1 MHRVIDSPITQV
13 GRWKSNAAR
22 DLPLIDV
29 SQAAPTYPP
38 AQELRDHIAAAAQS
52 PATATYTDQQGIPE
66 LREALARAMSVD
78 YDAPV
83 AVDRVAVTAG
93 CNQAF
98 CLAMMALTETGDEVI
113 LPLPSYFNHDMW
125 LRSQDI
131 EPVYIEP
138 GPDMTPDPVA
148 AEAAITAATRAIVLV
163 TPNNPTGAVYPPA
176 LIDSFFELA
185 RDRGLALV
193 VDETYREFRDRSDP
207 PHALFQRPDWT
218 DALIHLYSFSK
229 AYCMAGYR
237 IGAMAADPALLR
249 ETLKIADCVALCPSH
264 IGQLA
269 ALYCLDHLDDWK
281 REYRRTVRDRV
292 AYAAQRI
299 GEART
304 GFEVA
309 SSGGY
314 FVYLRHPW
322 ADRTSTS
329 VGRSL
334 AQDHGILCLAGS
346 MFGPGQDRYLR
357 LAFANVD
364 LPVIDELVERLERLE
379 RPNAAGSRRSQTMTT

>member
-1 MHRVIDSPITQV
+1 MIDSPITQV
-13 GRWKSNAAR
+13 GRWKEAAAPE
-22 DLPLIDV
+22 LPLIDV

-38 AQELRDHIAAAAQS
+38 AQELRDHIASQAQS
-52 PATATYTDQQGIPE
+52 PATATYTDQQGILP
-66 LREALARAMSVD
+66 LRAGLARSLTVD

-83 AVDRVAVTAG
+83 AAENVAVTAG

-98 CLAMMALTETGDEVI
+98 CLAMMALTEPGDEVL

-125 LRSQDI
+125 LRSQDVA
-131 EPVYIEP
+131 PVYLEP
-138 GPDMTPDPVA
+138 GPDMTPDP
-148 AEAAITAATRAIVLV
+148 AEAAAAITDRTRAIALV

-176 LIDSFFELA
+176 LIERFFELA
-185 RDRGLALV
+185 RNHGLALV
-193 VDETYREFRDRSDP
+193 VDETYREFREHSNPPHRLFARSDWS
-207 PHALFQRPDWT
+207 DT
-218 DALIHLYSFSK
+218 LIHLYSFSK

-237 IGAMAADPALLR
+237 IGCMATNPALLR

-269 ALYCLDHLDDWK
+269 ANYCLEHLDDWK
-281 REYRRTVRDRV
+281 REYRHTVRDRV
-292 AYAAQRI
+292 AYAARRI
-299 GEART
+299 RETNT
-304 GFEVA
+304 GFEVV

-322 ADRTSTS
+322 ADRTSFD

-334 AQDHGILCLAGS
+334 ARDHGILCLAGS

-364 LPVIDELVERLERLE
+364 LPAIDELVARLDRI
-379 RPNAAGSRRSQTMTT
+379 R

>member
-1 MHRVIDSPITQV
+1 MIDSPITQV

-22 DLPLIDV
+22 DLALIDV

-38 AQELRDHIAAAAQS
+38 AQELRDHIAAVAQS
-52 PATATYTDQQGIPE
+52 VATATYTDQQGILP
-66 LREALARAMSVD
+66 LREALARTLTAD

-83 AVDRVAVTAG
+83 APDQLAVTAG

-98 CLAMMALTETGDEVI
+98 CLAMMALTEPGDEVI
-113 LPLPSYFNHDMW
+113 VPLPSYFNHDMW
-125 LRSQDI
+125 LRSQDVA
-131 EPVYIEP
+131 PVYLEP
-138 GPDMTPDPVA
+138 GPDMLPDP

-163 TPNNPTGAVYPPA
+163 TPNNPTGAVYPPS
-176 LIDSFFELA
+176 LIERLFELA

-193 VDETYREFRDRSDP
+193 VDETYREFREHSDP
-207 PHALFQRPDWT
+207 PHRLFARDDWSDT
-218 DALIHLYSFSK
+218 LIHLYSFSK

-237 IGAMAADPALLR
+237 IGCMATNPALLR

-264 IGQLA
+264 IGQLGA
-269 ALYCLDHLDDWK
+269 RFCLEHLDDWK

-292 AYAAQRI
+292 AYAARRLR
-299 GEART
+299 EANT

-314 FVYLRHPW
+314 FVYVRHPFT
-322 ADRTSTS
+322 DRTSVD

-364 LPVIDELVERLERLE
+364 LPAIDELVERLESLG
-379 RPNAAGSRRSQTMTT
+379 AAG

>member
-13 GRWKSNAAR
+13 GRWKDEAAPDR
-22 DLPLIDV
+22 PLIDV

-38 AQELRDHIAAAAQS
+38 ARELRDHIAAVAQS
-52 PATATYTDQQGIPE
+52 VATATYTDQQGILP
-66 LREALARAMSVD
+66 LREGLVRSLTVD

-83 AVDRVAVTAG
+83 AVEQVAVTAG

-98 CLAMMALTETGDEVI
+98 CLAMMALTEPGDEVL

-125 LRSQDI
+125 LRSQDVA
-131 EPVYIEP
+131 PVYLEP
-138 GPDMTPDPVA
+138 GPDMTPDP
-148 AEAAITAATRAIVLV
+148 AEAAAAITDRTRAIVLV

-176 LIDSFFELA
+176 LIESFFELA
-185 RDRGLALV
+185 RNRGLALV
-193 VDETYREFRDRSDP
+193 IDETYREFREHSDP
-207 PHALFQRPDWT
+207 PHHLFTRPDWSDT
-218 DALIHLYSFSK
+218 LIHLYSFSK

-237 IGAMAADPALLR
+237 IGCMATNPALLR

-269 ALYCLDHLDDWK
+269 ATFCLEHLDAWK
-281 REYRRTVRDRV
+281 RKYRRTVRDRV
-292 AYAAQRI
+292 AYAARRLR
-299 GEART
+299 EADT
-304 GFEVA
+304 GFDVV

-314 FVYLRHPW
+314 FVYLRHPFT
-322 ADRTSTS
+322 DRSSAS

-334 AQDHGILCLAGS
+334 ARDHGILCLAGS

-364 LPVIDELVERLERLE
+364 LPAIDELVDRLGRI
-379 RPNAAGSRRSQTMTT
+379 R

>member
-1 MHRVIDSPITQV
+1 MIDSPITQV
-13 GRWKSNAAR
+13 GHWKDEAAPDR
-22 DLPLIDV
+22 PLIDV

-38 AQELRDHIAAAAQS
+38 ARELRDHIAAVAQS
-52 PATATYTDQQGIPE
+52 VATATYTDQQGILP
-66 LREALARAMSVD
+66 LREGLARSLTVD

-83 AVDRVAVTAG
+83 AAESVAVTAG

-98 CLAMMALTETGDEVI
+98 CLAMMALTDPGDEVI
-113 LPLPSYFNHDMW
+113 MPLPTYFNHDMW
-125 LRSQDI
+125 LRSQDTT
-131 EPVYIEP
+131 PVYLEP
-138 GPDMTPDPVA
+138 GPDMMPDPDDA
-148 AEAAITAATRAIVLV
+148 AAALTPRTRAIVLV

-176 LIDSFFELA
+176 LIESFFELA

-193 VDETYREFRDRSDP
+193 IDETYREFRDGSEP
-207 PHALFQRPDWT
+207 PHTLFSRPDWADT
-218 DALIHLYSFSK
+218 LIHLYSFSK

-237 IGAMAADPALLR
+237 IGCMATNPALLR

-269 ALYCLDHLDDWK
+269 ANYCLEHLDDWK
-281 REYRRTVRDRV
+281 REYRHTVRDRV
-292 AYAAQRI
+292 AYAARRLR
-299 GEART
+299 EADT
-304 GFEVA
+304 GFEVV

-322 ADRTSTS
+322 SDRTSFD

-334 AQDHGILCLAGS
+334 ARDDGILCLAGS

-364 LPVIDELVERLERLE
+364 LPAIDDLVTRLGRI
-379 RPNAAGSRRSQTMTT
+379 G

>member
-1 MHRVIDSPITQV
+1 MIDSPITQV
-13 GRWKSNAAR
+13 GRWKSRAAS

-29 SQAAPTYPP
+29 SQAAPTFPP
-38 AQELRDHIAAAAQS
+38 AQELRDHIAFRAQS
-52 PATATYTDQQGIPE
+52 PATATYTDQQGILS
-66 LREALARAMSVD
+66 LREALARTLTTD

-83 AVDRVAVTAG
+83 AAYQVAVTAG

-98 CLAMMALTETGDEVI
+98 CLAMMALTEPGDEVI

-125 LRSQDI
+125 LRSQDVR
-131 EPVYIEP
+131 PVYLEP
-138 GPDMTPDPVA
+138 GADMMPDPDDA
-148 AEAAITAATRAIVLV
+148 AAAVTRATRAIVLV

-176 LIDSFFELA
+176 LLERFFELA
-185 RDRGLALV
+185 KDRGLALV
-193 VDETYREFRDRSDP
+193 VDETYREFREHSDP
-207 PHALFQRPDWT
+207 PHRLFARSDWSDT
-218 DALIHLYSFSK
+218 LIHLYSFSK

-237 IGAMAADPALLR
+237 IGCMATNPALLR

-269 ALYCLDHLDDWK
+269 ASFCLEHLDEWK
-281 REYRRTVRDRV
+281 RQYRRTVRDRV
-292 AYAAQRI
+292 AYAARRLR
-299 GEART
+299 EADT
-304 GFEVA
+304 GFEVV

-314 FVYLRHPW
+314 FVYLRHPFT
-322 ADRTSTS
+322 DRSS
-329 VGRSL
+329 VDVGRGL

-364 LPVIDELVERLERLE
+364 LPVIDELVARLERLE
-379 RPNAAGSRRSQTMTT
+379 RLGAVG

>member
-1 MHRVIDSPITQV
+1 MRIRQVVHRVIDSPITQV

-22 DLPLIDV
+22 DFPLIDV

-38 AQELRDHIAAAAQS
+38 AKAMRDHIAAVAQS
-52 PATATYTDQQGIPE
+52 PATATYTDQQGILP
-66 LREALARAMSVD
+66 LREGLARTLTTD

-83 AVDRVAVTAG
+83 AASQVAVTAG

-98 CLAMMALTETGDEVI
+98 CLAMMALTDPGDEVI
-113 LPLPSYFNHDMW
+113 VPLPSYFNHDMW
-125 LRSQDI
+125 LRSQDVA
-131 EPVYIEP
+131 PVYLEP
-138 GPDMTPDPVA
+138 DPDMLPDPAA
-148 AEAAITAATRAIVLV
+148 AEAAVTPATRAIVLV

-193 VDETYREFRDRSDP
+193 IDETYREFRTHSDP
-207 PHALFQRPDWT
+207 AHRLFARADWSDT
-218 DALIHLYSFSK
+218 LIHLYSFSK

-237 IGAMAADPALLR
+237 IGCMATNPALLR

-269 ALYCLDHLDDWK
+269 AQFCLDHLDDWK
-281 REYRRTVRDRV
+281 REYRRTVRHRV
-292 AYAAQRI
+292 AYAARRI
-299 GEART
+299 RDANT
-304 GFEVA
+304 GFDVV

-314 FVYLRHPW
+314 FVYLRHPFT
-322 ADRTSTS
+322 DRSS
-329 VGRSL
+329 VDVGRSL
-334 AQDHGILCLAGS
+334 AHDHGILCLAGS

-364 LPVIDELVERLERLE
+364 LPVIDELVERLESLRT
-379 RPNAAGSRRSQTMTT
+379 AG

>member
-13 GRWKSNAAR
+13 GRWKSNASP

-38 AQELRDHIAAAAQS
+38 AQELRDHIAAQAQS
-52 PATATYTDQQGIPE
+52 PATATYTDQQGVAE
-66 LREALARAMSVD
+66 LRVALARALTVD

-83 AVDRVAVTAG
+83 AVEHVAVTAG

-98 CLAMMALTETGDEVI
+98 CLAMMALTEPGDEVL

-125 LRSQDI
+125 LRSQDV
-131 EPVYIEP
+131 EPVYLEP
-138 GPDMTPDPVA
+138 GPDMVPDP
-148 AEAAITAATRAIVLV
+148 AEAAAAITDRTRAIILV
-163 TPNNPTGAVYPPA
+163 TPNNPTGAVYPVA
-176 LIDSFFELA
+176 LIESFFELA
-185 RDRGLALV
+185 QDRGLVLV
-193 VDETYREFRDRSDP
+193 IDETYREFREHSDP
-207 PHALFQRPDWT
+207 PHTLFSRSDWSDT
-218 DALIHLYSFSK
+218 LIHLYSFSK

-237 IGAMAADPALLR
+237 IGCMATSPALLR

-269 ALYCLDHLDDWK
+269 ANYCLEHLDDWK

-292 AYAAQRI
+292 AYAARRLH
-299 GEART
+299 EADT
-304 GFEVA
+304 GFEVV

-314 FVYLRHPW
+314 FVYLRHPFT
-322 ADRTSTS
+322 DRSS
-329 VGRSL
+329 VEVGRSL
-334 AQDHGILCLAGS
+334 AHDHGILCLAGS
-346 MFGPGQDRYLR
+346 MFGPGQDRHLR

-364 LPVIDELVERLERLE
+364 LPAIDELVARLGRI
-379 RPNAAGSRRSQTMTT
+379 RQ

>member
-13 GRWKSNAAR
+13 GRWKEAAAPE
-22 DLPLIDV
+22 LPLIDV

-38 AQELRDHIAAAAQS
+38 ARELRDHIAAVAQS
-52 PATATYTDQQGIPE
+52 VATATYTDQQGVPE
-66 LREALARAMSVD
+66 LRVELARALTAD
-78 YDAPV
+78 YDAPI
-83 AVDRVAVTAG
+83 AVEQIAVTAG

-98 CLAMMALTETGDEVI
+98 CLAMMALTEPGDEVL

-125 LRSQDI
+125 LRSQDVA
-131 EPVYIEP
+131 PVYLEP
-138 GPDMTPDPVA
+138 GPDMTPDP
-148 AEAAITAATRAIVLV
+148 AEAAAAVTDRTRAIVLV

-176 LIDSFFELA
+176 LIERFFELA
-185 RDRGLALV
+185 RRRGLALV
-193 VDETYREFRDRSDP
+193 VDETYREFRDDSEP
-207 PHALFQRPDWT
+207 PHTLFSRPDWSDT
-218 DALIHLYSFSK
+218 LIHLYSFSK

-237 IGAMAADPALLR
+237 IGCMATNPALLR

-269 ALYCLDHLDDWK
+269 AKYCLEHLDDWK

-292 AYAAQRI
+292 AYAARRLR
-299 GEART
+299 EADT
-304 GFEVA
+304 GFDVV

-314 FVYLRHPW
+314 FVYLRHPFT
-322 ADRTSTS
+322 DRSSAS

-334 AQDHGILCLAGS
+334 AEDHGILCLAGS

-364 LPVIDELVERLERLE
+364 LPAIDELVDRLGRI
-379 RPNAAGSRRSQTMTT
+379 R

>member
-13 GRWKSNAAR
+13 GRWKQEAAP

-38 AQELRDHIAAAAQS
+38 AQELRDHIAVVAQS
-52 PATATYTDQQGIPE
+52 PATATYTDQQGIFP
-66 LREALARAMSVD
+66 LREALARALTAD

-83 AVDRVAVTAG
+83 AVEQVAVTAG

-98 CLAMMALTETGDEVI
+98 CLAMMALTDPGDEVI

-125 LRSQDI
+125 LRSQDVA
-131 EPVYIEP
+131 PVYLEP
-138 GPDMTPDPVA
+138 GPDMLPDPDSA
-148 AEAAITAATRAIVLV
+148 AAAVTDRTRAIVLV
-163 TPNNPTGAVYPPA
+163 TPNNPTGAVYPPD
-176 LIDSFFELA
+176 LLERFFELA

-193 VDETYREFRDRSDP
+193 VDETYREFRDDSDP
-207 PHALFQRPDWT
+207 PHRLFARSDWSDT
-218 DALIHLYSFSK
+218 LIHLYSFSK

-237 IGAMAADPALLR
+237 IGVMAADPALLR

-269 ALYCLDHLDDWK
+269 ARFCLERLDPWK
-281 REYRRTVRDRV
+281 RKYRRTVRDRV
-292 AYAAQRI
+292 AYAARRLH
-299 GEART
+299 EADT
-304 GFEVA
+304 GFEVV

-314 FVYLRHPW
+314 FVYLRHPF
-322 ADRTSTS
+322 ADRSSAS

-334 AQDHGILCLAGS
+334 AHDHGILCLAGS

-364 LPVIDELVERLERLE
+364 LPAIDELVKRLKSLGK
-379 RPNAAGSRRSQTMTT
+379 AG

>member
-1 MHRVIDSPITQV
+1 MIDSPITQV
-13 GRWKSNAAR
+13 GRWKSNASR
-22 DLPLIDV
+22 ELPLLDV

-38 AQELRDHIAAAAQS
+38 AQELRDHIASQAQS
-52 PATATYTDQQGIPE
+52 PATATYTDQQGVPE
-66 LREALARAMSVD
+66 LRVALARALTAD

-83 AVDRVAVTAG
+83 AAEHVAVTAG

-98 CLAMMALTETGDEVI
+98 CLAMMALTEPGDEVL

-125 LRSQDI
+125 LRSQDV
-131 EPVYIEP
+131 EPVYLEP
-138 GPDMTPDPVA
+138 GPDMMPNPDDAAAAVTP
-148 AEAAITAATRAIVLV
+148 ATRAIVLV
-163 TPNNPTGAVYPPA
+163 TPNNPTGAVYPPD
-176 LIDSFFELA
+176 LLERFFELA
-185 RDRGLALV
+185 RSRGLALV
-193 VDETYREFRDRSDP
+193 IDETYREFREHSDPAHRLFARSDWS
-207 PHALFQRPDWT
+207 DT
-218 DALIHLYSFSK
+218 LIHLYSFSK

-237 IGAMAADPALLR
+237 IGCMATNPALLR

-269 ALYCLDHLDDWK
+269 ANFCLEHLDDWK
-281 REYRRTVRDRV
+281 QEYRRTVRDRV
-292 AYAAQRI
+292 AYAAGRI
-299 GEART
+299 REANT

-309 SSGGY
+309 SYGGY

-322 ADRTSTS
+322 PDRSSAS

-334 AQDHGILCLAGS
+334 AEDHGILCLAGS

-364 LPVIDELVERLERLE
+364 LPAIDELVERLARI
-379 RPNAAGSRRSQTMTT
+379 R

>member
-13 GRWKSNAAR
+13 GRWKEAAAPE
-22 DLPLIDV
+22 LPLIDV

-38 AQELRDHIAAAAQS
+38 AQELRDHIASQAQS
-52 PATATYTDQQGIPE
+52 SATATYTDQQGILP
-66 LREALARAMSVD
+66 LREGLARSLTVD
-78 YDAPV
+78 YHAPI
-83 AVDRVAVTAG
+83 AVENVAVTAG

-98 CLAMMALTETGDEVI
+98 CLAMMALTEPGDEVL
-113 LPLPSYFNHDMW
+113 LPVPSYFNHDMW
-125 LRSQDI
+125 LRSQDVA
-131 EPVYIEP
+131 PVYLEP
-138 GPDMTPDPVA
+138 GPDMTPDP
-148 AEAAITAATRAIVLV
+148 AEAAATVTDRTRAIVLV

-176 LIDSFFELA
+176 LIESFFELA
-185 RDRGLALV
+185 RNRGLALV
-193 VDETYREFRDRSDP
+193 IDETYREFREHSDP
-207 PHALFQRPDWT
+207 PHRLFTRPDWSDT
-218 DALIHLYSFSK
+218 LIHLYSFSK

-237 IGAMAADPALLR
+237 IGCMATNPALLR

-269 ALYCLDHLDDWK
+269 ATFCLEHLDAWK

-292 AYAAQRI
+292 AYAARRLR
-299 GEART
+299 EANT
-304 GFEVA
+304 GFEVV

-322 ADRTSTS
+322 PDRTSFD

-334 AQDHGILCLAGS
+334 ARDHGILCLAGS

-364 LPVIDELVERLERLE
+364 FPAIDELVTRL
-379 RPNAAGSRRSQTMTT
+379 RRVR

>member
-38 AQELRDHIAAAAQS
+38 AQELRDHIAAVAQS
-52 PATATYTDQQGIPE
+52 VATATYTDQQGILP
-66 LREALARAMSVD
+66 LREALARTLTAD

-83 AVDRVAVTAG
+83 APDQLAVTAG

-98 CLAMMALTETGDEVI
+98 CLAMMALTEPGDEV
-113 LPLPSYFNHDMW
+113 LVPLPSYFNHDMW
-125 LRSQDI
+125 LRSQDVA
-131 EPVYIEP
+131 PVYLEP
-138 GPDMTPDPVA
+138 GPDMLPDPA
-148 AEAAITAATRAIVLV
+148 EAEAAVTPATRAIVLV
-163 TPNNPTGAVYPPA
+163 TPNNPTGAAYPPG

-193 VDETYREFRDRSDP
+193 IDETYREFREHSDP
-207 PHALFQRPDWT
+207 PHRLFTRPDWSDT
-218 DALIHLYSFSK
+218 LIHLYSFSK

-237 IGAMAADPALLR
+237 IGCMATNPALLR

-264 IGQLA
+264 IGQLGA
-269 ALYCLDHLDDWK
+269 RFCLDHLDDWK

-292 AYAAQRI
+292 AYAARRLR
-299 GEART
+299 EANT

-314 FVYLRHPW
+314 FVYVRHPFT
-322 ADRTSTS
+322 DRTSAD

-364 LPVIDELVERLERLE
+364 LPAIDELVERLESLG
-379 RPNAAGSRRSQTMTT
+379 AAG

>member
-1 MHRVIDSPITQV
+1 MRIKESVHRVIDSPITQV
-13 GRWKSNAAR
+13 GRWKEAAAA

-38 AQELRDHIAAAAQS
+38 AQELRDHIATQARS
-52 PATATYTDQQGIPE
+52 PATANYTDQQGILP
-66 LREALARAMSVD
+66 LRKALARSLTVD

-83 AVDRVAVTAG
+83 AVENVAVTAG

-98 CLAMMALTETGDEVI
+98 CLAMLALTDPGDEVI
-113 LPLPSYFNHDMW
+113 MPLPTYFNHDMW
-125 LRSQDI
+125 LRSQDVA
-131 EPVYIEP
+131 PVYLEP
-138 GPDMTPDPVA
+138 GPDMTPDP
-148 AEAAITAATRAIVLV
+148 AEAAAAVTDRTRAIVLV

-176 LIDSFFELA
+176 LIESFFELA

-193 VDETYREFRDRSDP
+193 IDETYREFRDDSEP
-207 PHALFQRPDWT
+207 PHTLFSRPDWSDT
-218 DALIHLYSFSK
+218 LIHLYSFSK

-237 IGAMAADPALLR
+237 IGCMATNPALLR

-269 ALYCLDHLDDWK
+269 ARYCLEYLDAWK
-281 REYRRTVRDRV
+281 RKYRRTVRDRV
-292 AYAAQRI
+292 AYAARRLR
-299 GEART
+299 EADT
-304 GFEVA
+304 GFDVV

-314 FVYLRHPW
+314 FVYLRHPFT
-322 ADRTSTS
+322 DRSSAS

-334 AQDHGILCLAGS
+334 AEDNGILCLAGS

-364 LPVIDELVERLERLE
+364 LPVIDEFVERLERL
-379 RPNAAGSRRSQTMTT
+379 RAVG

>member
-22 DLPLIDV
+22 DLALIDV

-38 AQELRDHIAAAAQS
+38 AQELRDHIAAVAQS
-52 PATATYTDQQGIPE
+52 VATATYTDQQGILP
-66 LREALARAMSVD
+66 LREALARTLSAD

-83 AVDRVAVTAG
+83 APDQLAVTAG

-98 CLAMMALTETGDEVI
+98 CLAMMALTEPGDEV
-113 LPLPSYFNHDMW
+113 LVPLPSYFNHDMW
-125 LRSQDI
+125 LRSQDVA
-131 EPVYIEP
+131 PVYLEP
-138 GPDMTPDPVA
+138 GPNMLPDPA
-148 AEAAITAATRAIVLV
+148 DAEAAVTPATRAIVLV
-163 TPNNPTGAVYPPA
+163 TPNNPTGAAYPPG

-193 VDETYREFRDRSDP
+193 VDETYREFREHSDP
-207 PHALFQRPDWT
+207 PHRLFARADWSDT
-218 DALIHLYSFSK
+218 LIHLYSFSK

-237 IGAMAADPALLR
+237 IGCMATNPSLLR

-264 IGQLA
+264 IGQLGA
-269 ALYCLDHLDDWK
+269 RFCLEHLDDWK

-292 AYAAQRI
+292 AYAARRLR
-299 GEART
+299 EANT

-314 FVYLRHPW
+314 FVYVRHPFT
-322 ADRTSTS
+322 DRTSVD

-364 LPVIDELVERLERLE
+364 LPAIDELVERLESLG
-379 RPNAAGSRRSQTMTT
+379 AAG

>member
-1 MHRVIDSPITQV
+1 MLIRPAVGRVIDSPITQV
-13 GRWKSNAAR
+13 GRWKDAAAS

-38 AQELRDHIAAAAQS
+38 AQDLRDRIAEAAQS
-52 PATATYTDQQGIPE
+52 PATATYTDQQGIRE
-66 LREALARAMSVD
+66 LREALARAMTAD
-78 YDAPV
+78 YEAPV

-98 CLAMMALTETGDEVI
+98 CLAMMALTEPGDEVL
-113 LPLPSYFNHDMW
+113 LPIPSYFNHDMW
-125 LRSQDI
+125 LRSQDV
-131 EPVYIEP
+131 EPVYLEP
-138 GPDMTPDPVA
+138 GPDMTPDPA
-148 AEAAITAATRAIVLV
+148 TAEAAVTEATRAIVLV

-176 LIDSFFELA
+176 LIDRFFDLA

-193 VDETYREFRDRSDP
+193 IDETYREFRERADP
-207 PHALFQRPDWT
+207 PHRLFGRSDWSDT
-218 DALIHLYSFSK
+218 LIHLYSFSK

-237 IGAMAADPALLR
+237 IGVMAADPALLR

-269 ALYCLDHLDDWK
+269 ALHCLDRLDDWK
-281 REYRRTVRDRV
+281 RKYRRTVRDRV
-292 AYAAQRI
+292 AYAARRLR
-299 GEART
+299 EADT

-314 FVYLRHPW
+314 FVYLRHPF
-322 ADRTSTS
+322 ADRTSFD

-334 AQDHGILCLAGS
+334 ARDHGILCLAGS

-364 LPVIDELVERLERLE
+364 LPAIDELVARLDRV
-379 RPNAAGSRRSQTMTT
+379 GW

>member
-1 MHRVIDSPITQV
+1 MRIRESVHRVIDSPITQV
-13 GRWKSNAAR
+13 GRWKEAAAPE
-22 DLPLIDV
+22 LPLIDV

-38 AQELRDHIAAAAQS
+38 ARELRDHIAAVAQS
-52 PATATYTDQQGIPE
+52 VATAAYTDQQGILP
-66 LREALARAMSVD
+66 LREGLARSLTVD

-83 AVDRVAVTAG
+83 AAESVAVTAG

-98 CLAMMALTETGDEVI
+98 CLAMMALTDPGDEVI
-113 LPLPSYFNHDMW
+113 MPLPTYFNHDMW
-125 LRSQDI
+125 LRSQDTT
-131 EPVYIEP
+131 PVYLEP
-138 GPDMTPDPVA
+138 GPDMMPDPAGA
-148 AEAAITAATRAIVLV
+148 AAAITDRTRAIVLV

-176 LIDSFFELA
+176 LIESFFELA
-185 RDRGLALV
+185 RNRGLALV
-193 VDETYREFRDRSDP
+193 IDETYREFREHSDP
-207 PHALFQRPDWT
+207 PHRLFARSDWSDT
-218 DALIHLYSFSK
+218 LIHLYSFSK

-237 IGAMAADPALLR
+237 IGCMATNPALLR

-269 ALYCLDHLDDWK
+269 ATFCLEHLDDWK

-292 AYAAQRI
+292 AYAARRLR
-299 GEART
+299 EADT
-304 GFEVA
+304 GFDVV

-314 FVYLRHPW
+314 FVYLRHPFT
-322 ADRTSTS
+322 DRSSAS

-334 AQDHGILCLAGS
+334 ARDHGILCLAGS

-364 LPVIDELVERLERLE
+364 LPAIDELVDRLGRI
-379 RPNAAGSRRSQTMTT
+379 R

>member
-1 MHRVIDSPITQV
+1 MRIREVVHRVIDSPITQV
-13 GRWKSNAAR
+13 GRWKNDASP

-38 AQELRDHIAAAAQS
+38 ARELRNHIAAQAQS
-52 PATATYTDQQGIPE
+52 PATATYTDQQGVPE
-66 LREALARAMSVD
+66 LRVALARALTAD

-83 AVDRVAVTAG
+83 AVEHMAVTAG

-98 CLAMMALTETGDEVI
+98 CLAMMALTEPGDEVL

-125 LRSQDI
+125 LRSQDV
-131 EPVYIEP
+131 EPVYLEP
-138 GPDMTPDPVA
+138 GPDMLPDPQGA
-148 AEAAITAATRAIVLV
+148 AASITDRTRAIVLV

-176 LIDSFFELA
+176 LIESFFELA
-185 RDRGLALV
+185 RERGLVLV
-193 VDETYREFRDRSDP
+193 IDETYREFREHSEP
-207 PHALFQRPDWT
+207 PHTLFARPDWSET
-218 DALIHLYSFSK
+218 LIHLYSLSK

-237 IGAMAADPALLR
+237 IGCMATNPALLR

-269 ALYCLDHLDDWK
+269 ATFCLEHLDAWK

-292 AYAAQRI
+292 AYAARRLR
-299 GEART
+299 EADT
-304 GFEVA
+304 GFEVV

-314 FVYLRHPW
+314 FVYLRHPFT
-322 ADRTSTS
+322 DRSS
-329 VGRSL
+329 VEVGRSL
-334 AQDHGILCLAGS
+334 AEDHGILCLAGS

-364 LPVIDELVERLERLE
+364 LPAIDELVARL
-379 RPNAAGSRRSQTMTT
+379 RRVR

>member
-1 MHRVIDSPITQV
+1 MRIRESVHRVIDSPITQV
-13 GRWKSNAAR
+13 GRWKEAAAPES
-22 DLPLIDV
+22 PLIDV

-38 AQELRDHIAAAAQS
+38 ARELRDHIAAQAQS
-52 PATATYTDQQGIPE
+52 TVTATYTDQQGILP
-66 LREALARAMSVD
+66 LRVALARSLTVD

-83 AVDRVAVTAG
+83 AVENVAVTAG

-98 CLAMMALTETGDEVI
+98 CLAMMALTDPGDEVI
-113 LPLPSYFNHDMW
+113 MPLPTYFNHDMW
-125 LRSQDI
+125 LRSQDTR
-131 EPVYIEP
+131 PVYIEP
-138 GPDMTPDPVA
+138 GPDMVPDP
-148 AEAAITAATRAIVLV
+148 AEAAAAVTDRTRAIVLV

-176 LIDSFFELA
+176 LIKRFFDLA
-185 RDRGLALV
+185 RDRGLVLV
-193 VDETYREFRDRSDP
+193 VDETYREFRDDSDP
-207 PHALFQRPDWT
+207 PHTLFSRPDWSDT
-218 DALIHLYSFSK
+218 LIHLYSFSK

-237 IGAMAADPALLR
+237 IGCMATNPALLR

-269 ALYCLDHLDDWK
+269 ATFCLEHLDAWK

-292 AYAAQRI
+292 AYAARRLR
-299 GEART
+299 EANT
-304 GFEVA
+304 GFEVV

-322 ADRTSTS
+322 PDRTSFD

-334 AQDHGILCLAGS
+334 AEDHGILCLAGS

-364 LPVIDELVERLERLE
+364 LPAIDELVTRLARV
-379 RPNAAGSRRSQTMTT
+379 R

>member
-1 MHRVIDSPITQV
+1 MIDSPITQV
-13 GRWKSNAAR
+13 GRWKEAAAPE
-22 DLPLIDV
+22 LPLIDV

-38 AQELRDHIAAAAQS
+38 AQELRDHIAAVAQS
-52 PATATYTDQQGIPE
+52 VATATYTDQQGIPS
-66 LREALARAMSVD
+66 LREALARTLTAD

-83 AVDRVAVTAG
+83 AVEQVAVTAG

-98 CLAMMALTETGDEVI
+98 CLAMLALTDPGDEVI
-113 LPLPSYFNHDMW
+113 MPLPTYFNHDMW
-125 LRSQDI
+125 LRSQDVR
-131 EPVYIEP
+131 PVYIEP
-138 GPDMTPDPVA
+138 GPDMMPDPDDA
-148 AEAAITAATRAIVLV
+148 AAAVTPATRAIALV

-176 LIDSFFELA
+176 LIERFFELA
-185 RDRGLALV
+185 RSRGLALV
-193 VDETYREFRDRSDP
+193 IDETYREFRDDSEP
-207 PHALFQRPDWT
+207 PHTLFSRPDWSDT
-218 DALIHLYSFSK
+218 LIHLYSFSK

-237 IGAMAADPALLR
+237 IGCMATNPALLR

-269 ALYCLDHLDDWK
+269 ANYCLEHLDDWK

-292 AYAAQRI
+292 AYAARRLR
-299 GEART
+299 EANT
-304 GFEVA
+304 GFEVV

-314 FVYLRHPW
+314 FVYLRHPFT
-322 ADRTSTS
+322 DRTSVE

-334 AQDHGILCLAGS
+334 AEDHGILCLAGS

-364 LPVIDELVERLERLE
+364 LPAIDELVTRIGRI
-379 RPNAAGSRRSQTMTT
+379 G

>member
-1 MHRVIDSPITQV
+1 VRFTQAVRRVIDSPITQV
-13 GRWKSNAAR
+13 GRWKGNINP

-38 AQELRDHIAAAAQS
+38 ARELRDHIARVALD
-52 PATATYTDQQGIPE
+52 PGVATYTNQQGIPE
-66 LREALARAMSVD
+66 LRRALATALTSE
-78 YDAPV
+78 YETPV
-83 AVDRVAVTAG
+83 EVEHLAVTAG

-98 CLAMMALTETGDEVI
+98 CLTMMALTEPGDEVI
-113 LPLPSYFNHDMW
+113 VPLPAYFNHDMW
-125 LRSQDI
+125 LRSQSVR
-131 EPVYIEP
+131 PVYLAP
-138 GPDMTPDPVA
+138 GPDMLPDPAAA
-148 AEAAITAATRAIVLV
+148 AEAITGSTRAIALV

-176 LIDSFFELA
+176 LINRFFELA
-185 RDRGLALV
+185 RDSGLALV
-193 VDETYREFRDRSDP
+193 VDETYREFRSGSGPPHDLFRRSDWP
-207 PHALFQRPDWT
+207 GTLV
-218 DALIHLYSFSK
+218 HLYSFSK

-237 IGAMAADPALLR
+237 IGCMAASPALLR

-264 IGQLA
+264 IGQRA

-281 REYRRTVRDRV
+281 RTYRRTVRTRV
-292 AYAAQRI
+292 AHAAERI
-299 GEART
+299 AEAQT

-322 ADRTSTS
+322 PGRTSVD

-334 AQDHGILCLAGS
+334 ARDDSILCLAGS

-357 LAFANVD
+357 LAFANVGRN
-364 LPVIDELVERLERLE
+364 VIDELVERLALVSER
-379 RPNAAGSRRSQTMTT
+379 GQS

>member
-1 MHRVIDSPITQV
+1 MRIREVVHRVIDSPITQV

-38 AQELRDHIAAAAQS
+38 AQELRDHIAAVAQS
-52 PATATYTDQQGIPE
+52 VATATYTDQQGILP
-66 LREALARAMSVD
+66 LREALARTLTAD

-83 AVDRVAVTAG
+83 APDQLAVTAG

-98 CLAMMALTETGDEVI
+98 CLAMMALTEPGDEV
-113 LPLPSYFNHDMW
+113 LVPLPSYFNHDMW
-125 LRSQDI
+125 LRSQDVA
-131 EPVYIEP
+131 PVYLEP
-138 GPDMTPDPVA
+138 GPDMLPDPA
-148 AEAAITAATRAIVLV
+148 EAEAAVTPATRAIVLV
-163 TPNNPTGAVYPPA
+163 TPNNPTGAAYPPG

-193 VDETYREFRDRSDP
+193 IDETYREFREHSDP
-207 PHALFQRPDWT
+207 PHRLFTRPDWSDT
-218 DALIHLYSFSK
+218 LIHLYSFSK

-237 IGAMAADPALLR
+237 IGCMATNPALLR

-264 IGQLA
+264 IGQLGA
-269 ALYCLDHLDDWK
+269 RFCLDHLDDWK

-292 AYAAQRI
+292 AYAARRLR
-299 GEART
+299 EANT

-314 FVYLRHPW
+314 FVYVRHPFT
-322 ADRTSTS
+322 DRTSAD

-364 LPVIDELVERLERLE
+364 LPAIDELVERLESLG
-379 RPNAAGSRRSQTMTT
+379 AAG

>member
-1 MHRVIDSPITQV
+1 MIDSPITQV
-13 GRWKSNAAR
+13 GNWKDEAAPDR
-22 DLPLIDV
+22 PLIDV

-38 AQELRDHIAAAAQS
+38 ARELRDHIAAVAQS
-52 PATATYTDQQGIPE
+52 VATATYTDQQGILP
-66 LREALARAMSVD
+66 LREGLARSLTVD

-83 AVDRVAVTAG
+83 AAESVAVTAG

-98 CLAMMALTETGDEVI
+98 CLAMMALTDPGDEVI
-113 LPLPSYFNHDMW
+113 MPLPTYFNHDMW
-125 LRSQDI
+125 LRSQDTT
-131 EPVYIEP
+131 PVYLEP
-138 GPDMTPDPVA
+138 GPDMMPDPDDA
-148 AEAAITAATRAIVLV
+148 AAALTPRTRAIVLV

-176 LIDSFFELA
+176 LIESFFELA

-193 VDETYREFRDRSDP
+193 IDETYREFRDGSEP
-207 PHALFQRPDWT
+207 PHTLFSRPDWADT
-218 DALIHLYSFSK
+218 LIHLYSFSK

-237 IGAMAADPALLR
+237 IGCMATNPALLR

-269 ALYCLDHLDDWK
+269 ANYCLEHLDDWK
-281 REYRRTVRDRV
+281 REYRHTVRDRV
-292 AYAAQRI
+292 AYAARRLR
-299 GEART
+299 EADT
-304 GFEVA
+304 GFEVV

-322 ADRTSTS
+322 SDRTSFD

-334 AQDHGILCLAGS
+334 ARDDGILCLAGS

-364 LPVIDELVERLERLE
+364 LPAIDDLVTRLGRI
-379 RPNAAGSRRSQTMTT
+379 G

>member
-1 MHRVIDSPITQV
+1 MIDSPITQV
-13 GRWKSNAAR
+13 GRWKEAAAPK
-22 DLPLIDV
+22 LPLIDV

-38 AQELRDHIAAAAQS
+38 AQELRDHIASQAQS
-52 PATATYTDQQGIPE
+52 PATATYTDQQGILP
-66 LREALARAMSVD
+66 LRAGLARSLTLD

-83 AVDRVAVTAG
+83 AVEQVAVTAG

-98 CLAMMALTETGDEVI
+98 CLAMMALTEPGDEVL

-125 LRSQDI
+125 LRSQDVA
-131 EPVYIEP
+131 PVYLEP
-138 GPDMTPDPVA
+138 GPNMTPDP
-148 AEAAITAATRAIVLV
+148 AEAAAAITDRTRAIALV

-176 LIDSFFELA
+176 LIERFFELA
-185 RDRGLALV
+185 RNHGLALV
-193 VDETYREFRDRSDP
+193 IDETYREFREHSNPPHRLFARSDWS
-207 PHALFQRPDWT
+207 DT
-218 DALIHLYSFSK
+218 LIHLYSFSK

-237 IGAMAADPALLR
+237 IGCMATNPALLR

-269 ALYCLDHLDDWK
+269 ANFCLEHLDDWK

-292 AYAAQRI
+292 AYAARRLR
-299 GEART
+299 EANT
-304 GFEVA
+304 GFEVV

-314 FVYLRHPW
+314 FVYLQHPFT
-322 ADRTSTS
+322 DRTSFE

-334 AQDHGILCLAGS
+334 ARDHGILCLAGS

-364 LPVIDELVERLERLE
+364 LPVIDELVERIGRIG
-379 RPNAAGSRRSQTMTT
+379 RIG

>member
-1 MHRVIDSPITQV
+1 MRIREVVHRVIDSPITQV
-13 GRWKSNAAR
+13 GRWKNDASP

-38 AQELRDHIAAAAQS
+38 ARELRNHIAAQAQS
-52 PATATYTDQQGIPE
+52 PATATYTDQQGVPE
-66 LREALARAMSVD
+66 LRVALARALTAD

-83 AVDRVAVTAG
+83 AVEHMAVTAG

-98 CLAMMALTETGDEVI
+98 CLAMMALTEPGDEVL

-125 LRSQDI
+125 LRSQDV
-131 EPVYIEP
+131 EPVYLEP
-138 GPDMTPDPVA
+138 GPDMLPDPQGA
-148 AEAAITAATRAIVLV
+148 AASITDRTRAIVLV

-176 LIDSFFELA
+176 LIESFFELA
-185 RDRGLALV
+185 RERGLVLV
-193 VDETYREFRDRSDP
+193 IDETYREFREHSEP
-207 PHALFQRPDWT
+207 PHTLFARPDWSET
-218 DALIHLYSFSK
+218 LIHLYSFSK

-237 IGAMAADPALLR
+237 IGCMATNPALLR

-269 ALYCLDHLDDWK
+269 ATFCLEHLDDWK

-292 AYAAQRI
+292 AYAARRLR
-299 GEART
+299 EANT
-304 GFEVA
+304 GFDVV

-314 FVYLRHPW
+314 FVYLRHPFT
-322 ADRTSTS
+322 DRSS
-329 VGRSL
+329 VEVGRKL
-334 AQDHGILCLAGS
+334 AEDHGILCLAGS

-364 LPVIDELVERLERLE
+364 LPAIDELVARL
-379 RPNAAGSRRSQTMTT
+379 RRVR

>member
-1 MHRVIDSPITQV
+1 MHRVMDSPITQV

-38 AQELRDHIAAAAQS
+38 AQAMRDHIAAVAQS
-52 PATATYTDQQGIPE
+52 AATATYTDQQGILP
-66 LREALARAMSVD
+66 LREALARTLSAD

-83 AVDRVAVTAG
+83 AASRIAVTAG

-98 CLAMMALTETGDEVI
+98 CLAMMALTEPGDEV
-113 LPLPSYFNHDMW
+113 LVPLPSYFNHDMW
-125 LRSQDI
+125 LRSQDVAPI
-131 EPVYIEP
+131 YLA
-138 GPDMTPDPVA
+138 PDADLLPDPAA
-148 AEAAITAATRAIVLV
+148 AEAAVTPATRAVVLV
-163 TPNNPTGAVYPPA
+163 TPNNPTGAVYPPG

-193 VDETYREFRDRSDP
+193 MDETYREFREHSDP
-207 PHALFQRPDWT
+207 PHRLFTRPGWSDT
-218 DALIHLYSFSK
+218 LIHLYSFSK

-237 IGAMAADPALLR
+237 IGCMATNPALLR

-269 ALYCLDHLDDWK
+269 ARFCLDHLDDWK

-292 AYAAQRI
+292 AYAANRI
-299 GEART
+299 REANT
-304 GFEVA
+304 GFVVA

-314 FVYLRHPW
+314 FVYIRHPFT
-322 ADRTSTS
+322 DRSS
-329 VGRSL
+329 VQVGRSL

-364 LPVIDELVERLERLE
+364 LPVIDELVERLESFGT
-379 RPNAAGSRRSQTMTT
+379 AG

>member
-1 MHRVIDSPITQV
+1 MIDSPITQV
-13 GRWKSNAAR
+13 GRWKEAAAPH
-22 DLPLIDV
+22 LPLIDV

-38 AQELRDHIAAAAQS
+38 ARELRDHIAAVAQS
-52 PATATYTDQQGIPE
+52 VATATYTDQQGILP
-66 LREALARAMSVD
+66 LREGLARSLTVD

-83 AVDRVAVTAG
+83 AAESVAVTAG

-98 CLAMMALTETGDEVI
+98 CLAMMALTEPGDEVL

-125 LRSQDI
+125 LRSQDVA
-131 EPVYIEP
+131 PVYLEP
-138 GPDMTPDPVA
+138 GPDMTPDP
-148 AEAAITAATRAIVLV
+148 AEAAAAITDRTRAIVLV

-176 LIDSFFELA
+176 LIESFFELA
-185 RDRGLALV
+185 RRRGLALV
-193 VDETYREFRDRSDP
+193 IDETYREFRDDSEP
-207 PHALFQRPDWT
+207 PHTLFSRPDWSDT
-218 DALIHLYSFSK
+218 LIHLYSFSK

-237 IGAMAADPALLR
+237 IGCMATNPGLLR

-269 ALYCLDHLDDWK
+269 ATFCLEHLDDWK

-292 AYAAQRI
+292 AYAARRLR
-299 GEART
+299 EAKT
-304 GFEVA
+304 GFQVV

-314 FVYLRHPW
+314 FVYLRHPFT
-322 ADRTSTS
+322 DRSSAS

-334 AQDHGILCLAGS
+334 AEDHGILCLAGS

-364 LPVIDELVERLERLE
+364 LPAIDELVTRLGRI
-379 RPNAAGSRRSQTMTT
+379 G

>member
-13 GRWKSNAAR
+13 GRWKEQAAP

-38 AQELRDHIAAAAQS
+38 AQELRDHIAAVAQS
-52 PATATYTDQQGIPE
+52 PATATYTDQQGIFP
-66 LREALARAMSVD
+66 LREALAHTLTVD

-83 AVDRVAVTAG
+83 GVEQVAVTAG

-98 CLAMMALTETGDEVI
+98 CLAMMALTDPGDEVI

-125 LRSQDI
+125 LRSQDVD
-131 EPVYIEP
+131 PVYLQP
-138 GPDMTPDPVA
+138 GPGMLPDPDDA
-148 AEAAITAATRAIVLV
+148 AAAVTDRTRAIVLV
-163 TPNNPTGAVYPPA
+163 TPNNPTGAVYPPD
-176 LIDSFFELA
+176 LLERFFELA
-185 RDRGLALV
+185 RARGLALV
-193 VDETYREFRDRSDP
+193 VDETYREFRDDADP
-207 PHALFQRPDWT
+207 PHRLFARSDWCDT
-218 DALIHLYSFSK
+218 LIYLYSFSK

-237 IGAMAADPALLR
+237 IGVMAADPALLR

-269 ALYCLDHLDDWK
+269 ARFCLVRLDEWK

-292 AYAAQRI
+292 AYAARRLR
-299 GEART
+299 EANT
-304 GFEVA
+304 GFQVV

-314 FVYLRHPW
+314 FVYLRHAF
-322 ADRTSTS
+322 ADRSSAS
-329 VGRSL
+329 VGRTL
-334 AQDHGILCLAGS
+334 AHDHGILCLAGS

-364 LPVIDELVERLERLE
+364 LPAIDELVERLKSFGT
-379 RPNAAGSRRSQTMTT
+379 PG